1 MVDILRE
8 KVSGNKNRYRDEKYN
23 LDLSYI
29 TPRLIAMAFPGE
41 GFQSLYRN
49 NAKTVKE
56 FIKEKHKDFLIIN
69 ISGKKYDYSIF
80 DNKVSEYNWIDH
92 QAPKL
97 NLLFQICKQ
106 LYENLIKDSD
116 IVAIINC
123 KAGKGRTGTII
134 CCFLLFSGMFND
146 PIKAMEFYSIKR
158 FKSGEGVTQPSQKRY
173 IHLFHE
179 VLIRNIYYP
188 LNITL
193 KEISIFH
200 IPQLSKKSYSNPFFE
215 IYLDNG
221 TKIHYSSRKKD
232 NSKIFAKPDSDV
244 KISDENFNFLIVGDF
259 TINFYE
265 ENENNLIGRIS
276 YNTAFLNPNE
286 SSIYFE
292 LKNIDPDSLI
302 KNKNYDPK
310 FSITV
315 SFY

>member
-1 MVDILRE
+1 MVEFIRE
-8 KVSGNKNRYRDEKYN
+8 KVSGNKNRFKDEKYN

-41 GFQSLYRN
+41 GFQTLYRN
-49 NAKTVKE
+49 NANTVKQ
-56 FIKEKHKDFLIIN
+56 FINEKHKDFFIIN
-69 ISGKKYDYSIF
+69 ISGKKYNYNIF

-97 NLLFQICKQ
+97 NLLFQICKKI
-106 LYENLIKDSD
+106 YENLIKNED

-134 CCFLLFSGMFND
+134 CCFLLFTGMFND
-146 PIKAMEFYSIKR
+146 PIKAMEYYSIKR

-179 VLIRNIYYP
+179 VLIKKIYYP
-188 LNITL
+188 LNATL
-193 KEISIFH
+193 KEISISH
-200 IPQLSKKSYSNPFFE
+200 IPYLSKNSYTIPYFE

-221 TKIHYSSRKKD
+221 TKIHYSNQKKD
-232 NSKIFAKPDSDV
+232 KSKIFAKPDSEV
-244 KISDENFNFLIVGDF
+244 KITDDDFEFLTIGDF
-259 TINFYE
+259 TINFYDE
-265 ENENNLIGRIS
+265 KENKLIGRIS
-276 YNTAFLNPNE
+276 FNTAFLNPNE

-292 LKNIDPDSLI
+292 LKNIDPDSLVN
-302 KNKNYDPK
+302 NKNYDPK

-315 SFY
+315 RYY